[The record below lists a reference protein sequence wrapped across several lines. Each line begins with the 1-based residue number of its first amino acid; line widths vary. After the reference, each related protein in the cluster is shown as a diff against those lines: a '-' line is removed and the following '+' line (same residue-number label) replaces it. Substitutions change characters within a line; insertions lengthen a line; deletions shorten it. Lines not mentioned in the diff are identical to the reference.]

1 MKKFLALLLAVVMVL
16 TMVACGE
23 GKKKA
28 DGQVVIG
35 TSTEASGDW
44 AYSAFVRN
52 PNATDNAVMTLTD
65 DMTTVDSDQRGDYGI
80 NKTVVKSY
88 ERIEEEN
95 GNVTYKFVINDG
107 LKFNNGEAVTAQ
119 NFVAWT
125 MFVTS
130 PAGKEMGVV
139 SATYNM
145 LPGGLAYRNGETN
158 VLSAVHLYDEKTFSI
173 TIAKTGE
180 DGETSY
186 LPYYYDITYAAMQA
200 VNLTY
205 WFGEGWSVKDD
216 GEGVYFVNADGKE
229 FTAETVGETV
239 EAARFATGNRVTAGP
254 YNLVSFDQS
263 SREIVL
269 EVNENYNGNFEGQKP
284 GIQKLVIVKTSEDTA
299 MDMITTGQIQIYSQ
313 IADGSEV
320 NAVMD
325 LIEAGTINSSTSQYD
340 RAGYGYFGFACDLGP
355 TQFTEFRQAIAYL
368 LDRVEFAQTF
378 CKGWGS
384 VVHGP
389 YCTAFTMTA
398 KTDIE
403 KKINHYDYN
412 PEKAVELLKQAGF
425 VYNADGSDYVD
436 GSGEVRYAKVTEE
449 QAKYYESFNKVL
461 ADGTILMPATVN
473 WASSEGNA
481 VSALLSTMLANSDAT
496 KAAGVSIVKTEMTFP
511 SLLSY
516 MYRQETNGAVGDFT
530 VPTYNMFNL
539 ATGYNGGVYD
549 ESYNWTTDPEYIE
562 QGMNIQ
568 HLYDKELDKLSMD
581 MVYGVEPGD
590 EATYLSLWEKYIIR
604 WNELLPMVPLY
615 SNIYVTVYPNT
626 IDNYAEDSF
635 WGFERAIL
643 YANWVGTK

>member
-52 PNATDNAVMTLTD
+52 PNATDKAVMTLTD
-65 DMTTVDSDQRGDYGI
+65 DMTTVDSDQHGDYGI

-158 VLSAVHLYDEKTFSI
+158 VLSAVRLYDEKTFSI

-284 GIQKLVIVKTSEDTA
+284 GIQKLVIVKTSEDTV

-449 QAKYYESFNKVL
+449 QAKYYDSFNKVL
-461 ADGTILMPATVN
+461 ADGTILMPATIN

-481 VSALLSTMLANSDAT
+481 VSALLSTMLANSEAT

-511 SLLSY
+511 ELLNY
-516 MYRQETNGAVGDFT
+516 MYRQDSYGLGGDYSM
-530 VPTYNMFNL
+530 PTYNMFNL

-562 QGMNIQ
+562 QGYNVQ
-568 HLYDKELDKLSMD
+568 HLYDE
-581 MVYGVEPGD
+581 
-590 EATYLSLWEKYIIR
+590 
-604 WNELLPMVPLY
+604 
-615 SNIYVTVYPNT
+615 
-626 IDNYAEDSF
+626 
-635 WGFERAIL
+635 
-643 YANWVGTK
+643 

>member
-52 PNATDNAVMTLTD
+52 PNATDKAVMTLTD
-65 DMTTVDSDQRGDYGI
+65 DMSTIDSDQHGDYGI

-95 GNVTYKFVINDG
+95 GNVTFKFVINDG
-107 LKFNNGEAVTAQ
+107 LKFNNGEAVTAE

-125 MFVTS
+125 MFITS

-158 VLSAVHLYDEKTFSI
+158 VLSAVRLYDEKTFSI

-186 LPYYYDITYAAMQA
+186 LPYYYDITYAGMQA

-229 FTAETVGETV
+229 FTAETIGETV
-239 EAARFATGNRVTAGP
+239 TAGRFATGNRVTAGP
-254 YNLVSFDQS
+254 YNLVSFDES

-284 GIQKLVIVKTSEDTA
+284 GIKKLVIVKTSDDTV

-313 IADGSEV
+313 IADGAQV
-320 NAVMD
+320 NAVLD
-325 LIEAGTINSSTSQYD
+325 LIEAGTIDSSPSQYD

-355 TQFTEFRQAIAYL
+355 AQFTEFRQAIAYL
-368 LDRVEFAQTF
+368 LNRVEFAQTF
-378 CKGWGS
+378 CQGWGS

-461 ADGTILMPATVN
+461 ADGTILMPATLN
-473 WASSEGNA
+473 WASSEGNS
-481 VSALLSTMLANSDAT
+481 VSALLTTMLASSDAT

-511 SLLSY
+511 ELLNY
-516 MYRQETNGAVGDFT
+516 MYRQDSYGLGGDYSM
-530 VPTYNMFNL
+530 PTYNMFNL

-562 QGMNIQ
+562 QGYNVQ

-615 SNIYVTVYPNT
+615 SNIYVSVYPNT

>member
-35 TSTEASGDW
+35 SSTEASGDW

-52 PNATDNAVMTLTD
+52 PYATDKAVMTLTD
-65 DMTTVDSDQRGDYGI
+65 DMTTVDSDQHGDYGI

-95 GNVTYKFVINDG
+95 GNVTFKFVINDG

-158 VLSAVHLYDEKTFSI
+158 VLSAVRLYDEKTFSI

-180 DGETSY
+180 DGETNY
-186 LPYYYDITYAAMQA
+186 LPFYYDITYAAMQA

-239 EAARFATGNRVTAGP
+239 TAGRFATGNRVTAGP

-284 GIQKLVIVKTSEDTA
+284 GIQKLVIVKTSEDTV

-325 LIEAGTINSSTSQYD
+325 LIDAGTINSSTSQYD

-355 TQFTEFRQAIAYL
+355 TQFAEFRQAVAYL
-368 LDRVEFAQTF
+368 LDRGEFAQTF

-449 QAKYYESFNKVL
+449 QAKYYDSFNKVL
-461 ADGTILMPATVN
+461 ADGTILMPATIN

-511 SLLSY
+511 ELLNY
-516 MYRQETNGAVGDFT
+516 MYRQDSYGLGGDYSM
-530 VPTYNMFNL
+530 PTYNMFNL

-562 QGMNIQ
+562 QGYNVQ
-568 HLYDKELDKLSMD
+568 HLYDEQLDKLSMD
-581 MVYGVEPGD
+581 MVYGVEPSD
-590 EATYLSLWEKYIIR
+590 EATYLDLWEKYIIR

>member
-52 PNATDNAVMTLTD
+52 PNATDNAVMKLTD
-65 DMTTVDSDQRGDYGI
+65 DMTTIESNQHGDYGI

-95 GNVTYKFVINDG
+95 GNVTFKFVINDG

-158 VLSAVHLYDEKTFSI
+158 VLSAVRLYDEKTFSI

-186 LPYYYDITYAAMQA
+186 LPYYYDITYASMQA

-239 EAARFATGNRVTAGP
+239 TAGRFATGNRVTAGP

-284 GIQKLVIVKTSEDTA
+284 GIQKLVIVKTSEDTV

-449 QAKYYESFNKVL
+449 QAKYYDSFNKVL
-461 ADGTILMPATVN
+461 ADGTILMPATIN

-481 VSALLSTMLANSDAT
+481 VSALLSTMLANSEAT

-511 SLLSY
+511 ELLNY
-516 MYRQETNGAVGDFT
+516 MYRQDSYGLGGDYSM
-530 VPTYNMFNL
+530 PTYNMFNL

-562 QGMNIQ
+562 QGYNVQ
-568 HLYDKELDKLSMD
+568 HLYDEQLDKLSMD
-581 MVYGVEPGD
+581 MVYGVEPSD
-590 EATYLSLWEKYIIR
+590 EATYLDLWEKYIIR